1 MTTTAGPSHQRHS
14 PHPIAPSYGH
24 YRHHPY
30 APSQAQAQ
38 KGSSC
43 NNSQARVNGHSRSS
57 PNGELPPSPPRS
69 RRDASETPSIGLG
82 VAFGGNNGGKWWDE
96 ELPPPPAS
104 LSSILDS
111 FRKSGEG
118 DRDLLLSILG
128 AKKAEEERLTALIQT
143 RLTILQA
150 RLSLHS
156 AAASLS
162 AIPMVQAPSS
172 DRSPSDP
179 AINAGAST
187 SVSAY
192 GSPNINA
199 GSMAPPPPVVERT
212 PSLTSSRGPG
222 STSDGIAS
230 PPLSN
235 SATYMPPPCPVFEK
249 EINNREQR
257 ERERERS
264 EGRGYW
270 QLPSLQSSLRPPPQS
285 ASRSPNSPSHAGL
298 PLAPLRDVRMD
309 ESSARDRRSAHHNGP
324 MMNGRLDARSNGSL
338 SPKSHASEGSA
349 SGSRRDRSGS
359 GLEMLLDAGRV
370 VNESSERDS

>member
-30 APSQAQAQ
+30 APPQTQTQ
-38 KGSSC
+38 KSAS
-43 NNSQARVNGHSRSS
+43 NSQARANGHSRSS

-172 DRSPSDP
+172 DRSPSDT
-179 AINAGAST
+179 AING
-187 SVSAY
+187 SAH
-192 GSPNINA
+192 GSPNAIHSSIN
-199 GSMAPPPPVVERT
+199 GSMAPPPPVERT

-230 PPLSN
+230 PPLPN
-235 SATYMPPPCPVFEK
+235 SATYMPPPYPAYEK
-249 EINNREQR
+249 EANNRER
-257 ERERERS
+257 EQRERERS

-270 QLPSLQSSLRPPPQS
+270 QLPSLQSSLRPPPSQN
-285 ASRSPNSPSHAGL
+285 ASRSPNSPSHTGL
-298 PLAPLRDVRMD
+298 PLAPLRDVRLD
-309 ESSARDRRSAHHNGP
+309 ESSSRDRRPAGNGHGHGP
-324 MMNGRLDARSNGSL
+324 RVNGRLDARSNGSV
-338 SPKSHASEGSA
+338 SPKSHVSDGSA
-349 SGSRRDRSGS
+349 SGRRDRSGS

>member
-30 APSQAQAQ
+30 APPQAQAPAAQ
-38 KGSSC
+38 KSNNG
-43 NNSQARVNGHSRSS
+43 NSQPRVNG
-57 PNGELPPSPPRS
+57 
-69 RRDASETPSIGLG
+69 RDGMRAKRPVLASG

-162 AIPMVQAPSS
+162 AMPMVQAPST
-172 DRSPSDP
+172 DRSLSEH
-179 AINAGAST
+179 AMNADT
-187 SVSAY
+187 SAH
-192 GSPNINA
+192 GSPNDHINE
-199 GSMAPPPPVVERT
+199 GSMAPPPVERT

-230 PPLSN
+230 PPLPN
-235 SATYMPPPCPVFEK
+235 GAAYMPPPYPAFEK
-249 EINNREQR
+249 EVHS
-257 ERERERS
+257 RERERS

-270 QLPSLQSSLRPPPQS
+270 QLSSLQSSLRPPHSHHS
-285 ASRSPNSPSHAGL
+285 ASRSPNSPSHTGL
-298 PLAPLRDVRMD
+298 PLAPLREVRMD
-309 ESSARDRRSAHHNGP
+309 ESSARDRRSAGHGP
-324 MMNGRLDARSNGSL
+324 RANGRMDARSNGSV
-338 SPKSHASEGSA
+338 SPKSHVSDGSA
-349 SGSRRDRSGS
+349 SGRRDRSGS